1 MLWAM
6 VIVLLALWVL
16 GRSTSH
22 TASGYIHILYA
33 LAIITAVDRIISKR
47 RVV

>member
-1 MLWAM
+1 MLWVL

-16 GRSTSH
+16 GLLTSH

-33 LAIITAVDRIISKR
+33 LALIAAVVRIISR
-47 RVV
+47 RGVV